1 MTGPADPAPVEA
13 IAKAASMGQIAHS
26 FRQLFMPGAKEFN
39 APGWWLQGPVDQ
51 MLTGGRS

>member
-13 IAKAASMGQIAHS
+13 IAKAASLGQIAHS
-26 FRQLFMPGAKEFN
+26 FRQLCMPGAKEFN
-39 APGWWLQGPVDQ
+39 APGWWRQGPGDQ